1 MLYIDGNSDL
11 DQPVGRRETF
21 VPLHTTDV
29 VEYLSLHPDLP
40 AEDRECFREVS
51 SLILSL
57 LHHIYRRRHEELTYV
72 YAPLDPDRDKLLR
85 TVPTSTTRDDLAE
98 DVYDRTQDALQRAN
112 YHKLSPQDI
121 QSALAAASKWG
132 VRTRI
137 RFSMLRHLEVHA
149 RGLVEGKRE
158 FRDWKKFFRK
168 QTVTV
173 PLYQRLVVVFRI
185 SDEAA
190 NDQFDPR
197 RVYMRMFKNVP
208 KQDIDMMLP
217 SPGIQ
222 MSWFDHSKIVVP
234 SVYAAAITMWK
245 FLRNVVLLA
254 FFGVFKTLAMLL
266 LVLFAIGFGLKS
278 MFTYRTNT
286 QRRYMLN
293 MTQSLY
299 YQNLDNNAGV
309 LFRLLEE
316 GEQQEACEAILAFF
330 VSSVIFKE
338 RKAATLEEID
348 AECERVLLEATD
360 LQIDFDVE
368 RTARSLLRLGLLQLD
383 ENGWSAL
390 SVKDAARHLTWGNG
404 FG

>member
-1 MLYIDGNSDL
+1 MLHIDGNSNL
-11 DQPVGRRETF
+11 DQPTGRRENF

-29 VEYLSLHPDLP
+29 VEYLALHPDLP
-40 AEDRECFREVS
+40 ADEVKSFREVS
-51 SLILSL
+51 GLVLSL
-57 LHHIYRRRHEELTYV
+57 LHHLYRRRHEELTYV

-85 TVPTSTTRDDLAE
+85 TVPTRKSRDELAE
-98 DVYDRTQDALQRAN
+98 DVYERTRDTLQRAN
-112 YHKLSPQDI
+112 YHRLSPRDI
-121 QSALAAASKWG
+121 QTALAAASKWG

-137 RFSMLRHLEVHA
+137 RFSMMRRLEVHA
-149 RGLVEGKRE
+149 RGLVEGERE
-158 FRDWKKFFRK
+158 FRDWRKLFKK
-168 QTVTV
+168 QTIKV
-173 PLYQRLVVVFRI
+173 PLYQRLVVVFRV
-185 SDEAA
+185 SDEMTT
-190 NDQFDPR
+190 DQFDPR

-254 FFGVFKTLAMLL
+254 FFGVFKTIGMMLL
-266 LVLFAIGFGLKS
+266 IFFAIGFGIKS

-316 GEQQEACEAILAFF
+316 GEQQAACEAILAFF
-330 VSSVIFKE
+330 VTSVVFKNRSISS
-338 RKAATLEEID
+338 LEEID
-348 AECERVLLEATD
+348 AECERILLEATD
-360 LQIDFDVE
+360 MHIDFDVE

-390 SVKDAARHLTWGNG
+390 SVQEAARHLTWGNG
-404 FG
+404 FA